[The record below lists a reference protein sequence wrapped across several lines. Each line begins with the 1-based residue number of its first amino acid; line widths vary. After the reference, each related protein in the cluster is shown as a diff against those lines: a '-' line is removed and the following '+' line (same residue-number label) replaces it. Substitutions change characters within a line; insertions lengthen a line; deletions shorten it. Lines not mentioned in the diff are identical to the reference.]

1 MTQVSRFNGR
11 SSKAPRAVVGIRGWR
26 RIAPVAGIAGTAAAL
41 ALGTGWAIRSRRRG
55 APTPKGLYDA
65 AVGPSEPIRQDAAFP
80 DRDLAH
86 PSVPAHFAATA
97 RARADQVALRTAT
110 EDVTYGQLLAAA
122 ASSARPGPSE
132 PGPHAVLVP
141 APLTAP
147 AVATVLGLF
156 ASGSPVVALDP
167 AMPEN
172 RVQKITAILAE
183 HGYRHL
189 VVTVPAQLPVGAEAG
204 DFGAGVT
211 HDDLTSIQ
219 FTSGSTGTP
228 KAVLHPNGLWQ
239 CDAQLLNDRFGLG
252 DGRKVAL
259 CMPISFAAGLNV
271 LIASLL
277 GGAEII
283 AVDPQTTSAAD
294 AFDQILNSGAQAITC
309 TPAFVDALHRA
320 ARGRTL
326 PTVQRIV
333 TTGEP
338 AHARHVRSARELA
351 PNAVFTNWAGSTETL
366 AIASYDIPP
375 GATLP
380 QGVIPVG
387 VVAPHKRI
395 DIAED
400 GGVSITSRHLSLGY
414 LDRAATEATF
424 TMHPDGSRTYA
435 GGDVGRLDEHGN
447 LVLSGRADS
456 TVKIRGY
463 LVEPAEIESTLLSY
477 PDVVEAAVIADTSG
491 TPTLAAYVAADPDA
505 RTPAVAD
512 LRTRLHRDLPP
523 YMVPAHIV
531 VLSALPRGDRGKV
544 DRTALPPVG
553 RPEFDPP
560 RGEHETSIAT
570 LWAAAL
576 HVEKVGRTDGFYA
589 LGGDSLTVTQMLT
602 SVYETH
608 RVKLNPS
615 DLASAPTVAEFARK
629 LAGSDAAAALPPT
642 TVALRPLSD
651 DTIGPPLF
659 CFSGAGASSLCF
671 VPLTERVGDQTAVY
685 ALEPK
690 GLEKR
695 AIPDMSVRA
704 SARRHVRNLRRVQ
717 PHGPYRL
724 IGHSLGSHIA
734 LEAARILESEG
745 ETIELLVMLDPWLSP
760 LAAKKA
766 RAELPDVKV
775 TLQDNMQTDAKS
787 WWEHQKEFRLAG
799 LFVGDLDRKTV
810 AVEEWGMMIG
820 LRYAPEPWAG
830 RALLVLSHLNKDDPR
845 LWPRILTGDLHIR
858 HLECTHMSIVREP
871 HIGAVYEFVNEVL
884 AQS

>member
-1 MTQVSRFNGR
+1 MPQFTQSADRDSNVRSGAKNRRGR
-11 SSKAPRAVVGIRGWR
+11 RLVAPIAVALG
-26 RIAPVAGIAGTAAAL
+26 ATAAGL
-41 ALGTGWAIRSRRRG
+41 AWLAVRSRKDRTPPARG
-55 APTPKGLYDA
+55 MYDA
-65 AVGPSEPIRQDAAFP
+65 AVGPSAPVAQDPALP
-80 DRDLAH
+80 DRELDH

-97 RARADQVALRTAT
+97 RTRTDQIALRTPSGT
-110 EDVTYGQLLAAA
+110 VTYGELLSAAA
-122 ASSARPGPSE
+122 ASTTSTEGPTA
-132 PGPHAVLVP
+132 AVLA

-147 AVATVLGLF
+147 TVATVLGLF
-156 ASGSPVVALDP
+156 ASKIPVVALDP
-167 AMPEN
+167 AMPDN
-172 RVQKITAILAE
+172 RADKIAAILTE
-183 HGYRHL
+183 HGYQPMPTQAGTR
-189 VVTVPAQLPVGAEAG
+189 LPTGTDTAA
-204 DFGAGVT
+204 FGTAVT

-252 DGRKVAL
+252 DGRRVAL

-283 AVDPQTTSAAD
+283 AVDPQTTSAGE
-294 AFDQILNSGAQAITC
+294 AFDLIAESGAQAITC

-351 PNAVFTNWAGSTETL
+351 PDAVFTNWAGSTETL

-375 GATLP
+375 SAPLP

-387 VVAPHKRI
+387 IVAPHKRV
-395 DIAED
+395 DLADD
-400 GGVSITSRHLSLGY
+400 GTVTITSRHLALGY
-414 LDRAATEATF
+414 LDRTATAAAF
-424 TMHPDGSRTYA
+424 TRHADGARSYA
-435 GGDVGRLDEHGN
+435 GGDVGRIDEHGN
-447 LVLSGRADS
+447 LVLAGRADS
-456 TVKIRGY
+456 TLKIRGY

-477 PDVVEAAVIADTSG
+477 PDVVEAAVVADASE

-544 DRTALPPVG
+544 DRTALPPIG

-560 RGEHETSIAT
+560 RGEHESSIAK
-570 LWAAAL
+570 LWAEAL
-576 HVEKVGRTDGFYA
+576 HVEQVGRTDGFYA
-589 LGGDSLTVTQMLT
+589 LGGDSLTVTQMLN
-602 SVYETH
+602 SVYSTH

-615 DLASAPTVAEFARK
+615 DLASAPTVAEFALK
-629 LAGSDAAAALPPT
+629 LAGADSDTPLSPT
-642 TVALRPLSD
+642 TVALRPMSQ
-651 DTIGPPLF
+651 DTVGPPVF

-671 VPLTERVGDQTAVY
+671 VPFTERVGDTTAVY

-690 GLEKR
+690 GLEKTT
-695 AIPDMSVRA
+695 IPDLSVRA

-717 PHGPYRL
+717 PHGPYVL
-724 IGHSLGSHIA
+724 VGHSLGSHIA
-734 LEAARILESEG
+734 LEAARILESQG
-745 ETIELLVMLDPWLSP
+745 EEIELLVMLDPWLSP

-766 RAELPDVKV
+766 RGDLPDVRV

-799 LFVGDLDRKTV
+799 LFLNDLQRKTV
-810 AVEEWGMMIG
+810 AIEEWGMMIG
-820 LRYAPEPWAG
+820 LRYAPDPWAG
-830 RALLVLSHLNKDDPR
+830 RALLVLSHLNRDDPR
-845 LWPRILTGDLHIR
+845 LWPRILTGELHIR

-871 HIGAVYEFVNEVL
+871 HIGAVHKFIGEVL
-884 AQS
+884 GR